1 MVRNAEI
8 GPVTRRPKIDRWN
21 LRQSGAGDDTFET
34 GSHKQLSQ
42 RPKPDVTMHPQ
53 IRQVRMRCAL
63 SQVTRHA

>member
-21 LRQSGAGDDTFET
+21 LGQSNAGGDATDLRS
-34 GSHKQLSQ
+34 GKQLIQ
-42 RPKPDVTMHPQ
+42 RRKADVTMHPLR
-53 IRQVRMRCAL
+53 RQVRTWCAL

>member
-21 LRQSGAGDDTFET
+21 LRQSDAGGDATDPR
-34 GSHKQLSQ
+34 SDKQLIQ
-42 RPKPDVTMHPQ
+42 RPKADVTMYPLR
-53 IRQVRMRCAL
+53 RQVRTWCAL